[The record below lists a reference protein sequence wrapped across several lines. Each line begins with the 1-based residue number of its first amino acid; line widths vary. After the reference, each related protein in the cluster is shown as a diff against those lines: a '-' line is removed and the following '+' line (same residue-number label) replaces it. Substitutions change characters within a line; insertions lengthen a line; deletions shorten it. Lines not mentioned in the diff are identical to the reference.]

1 MRTQIVL
8 RGQIFLSTQ
17 KFLLDFLLFVS
28 KKFFSALNRSF
39 LFPKRLILAV
49 DLHFIN
55 WLPLVDIMY
64 CLMEG
69 LCRLRPL
76 DHAHM
81 QSFSALVKTAILVE
95 P

>member
-55 WLPLVDIMY
+55 WLPLVDIVLFNGGFMPPKTTGS
-64 CLMEG
+64 CAHAVI
-69 LCRLRPL
+69 LC
-76 DHAHM
+76 
-81 QSFSALVKTAILVE
+81 TG
-95 P
+95 